1 MHKPNLLLESDVE
14 EELTWD
20 PQLDASR
27 IVVKAS
33 DGEVTLSG
41 SVPSYF
47 EVTRA
52 EADVYQVGGVKA
64 LDNQLLVGLL
74 GDAITDVDLTV
85 QAVAALDADRFVPKG
100 SVSVD
105 VLEGYVT
112 LSGRVRNH
120 FERQAAEHAVG
131 KIHGILGLSDEI
143 TISADP
149 IPSDV
154 ADRISKAFQRSSTI
168 DDSLITV
175 SNEGGT
181 IYLDG
186 TADSWTVREE
196 AEDTAWS
203 APGVANV
210 VNRITIVP

>member
-14 EELTWD
+14 EELSWD

-27 IVVKAS
+27 VVVKAN

-47 EVTRA
+47 EVVRA
-52 EADVYQVGGVKA
+52 GEDVYQVGGVKG

-74 GDAITDVDLTV
+74 GDAMTDADLTDK
-85 QAVAALDADRFVPKG
+85 ALAALQADRFVPKG
-100 SVSVD
+100 CIDVD
-105 VLEGYVT
+105 ILEGYVT

-131 KIHGILGLSDEI
+131 KIHGILGVSDEV
-143 TISADP
+143 TISGDP

-154 ADRISKAFQRSSTI
+154 ADRITKAFQRNAI
-168 DDSLITV
+168 IEDSLITV
-175 SNEGGT
+175 SSNGDT

-186 TADSWTVREE
+186 TASSWTARQE
-196 AEDTAWS
+196 AENTAWS

-210 VNRITIVP
+210 VNRIAITS